1 MALGCSSNT
10 VLHLLAIA
18 YEAGVNVTMDL
29 IDEISKTT
37 PQLCKL
43 NPASEVFITDLNEV
57 GGIQSVLKELAKA
70 GLVHMDIP
78 TVNGTVGERM
88 QNYPAAY
95 GEVIRTVENA
105 FSKLFGSAI

>member
-1 MALGCSSNT
+1 MDGFVCVGRES
-10 VLHLLAIA
+10 
-18 YEAGVNVTMDL
+18 GVNVTMDL

-70 GLVHMDIP
+70 
-78 TVNGTVGERM
+78 
-88 QNYPAAY
+88 Q
-95 GEVIRTVENA
+95 
-105 FSKLFGSAI
+105 